1 MVNQGA
7 KMLAGLSCALL
18 LLVMTQQS
26 IPYGTGFAQQ
36 SVGAYS
42 VVALREIASADESA
56 LTLITLHMKDATTE
70 AVYGEIARQAKLQ
83 IVAATGNRPPRANVN
98 IDVERQPFWKIMH
111 QLAGQTGMA
120 PLSLPFGQREVR
132 LNYNPNW
139 AKAPSNYSGC
149 ALYVVNS
156 ISFNQNVSYIVQGQ
170 DRSSL
175 DLTIDTYIDPIID
188 VLQVMGLRLDEALD
202 ENGVSLRNYQRPVP
216 DASWGAFGPS
226 RVRAQLAWLPTIGK
240 RIVRLRGAVQIAQCT
255 KRETWEI
262 GDIQNAKDVVRK
274 FSHGT
279 YTVKGLGS
287 READS
292 ASFYVKVQIQPS
304 ANLQYT
310 DPLIHINALHDIRL
324 LDASGQAYMT
334 GGGGGG
340 GAGGLLEYTINFR
353 NQGKDGQVLGP
364 PSKFIWEIPI
374 AMKEL
379 VVPLE
384 LNDISLPPIG
394 AVRK

>member
-1 MVNQGA
+1 M
-7 KMLAGLSCALL
+7 
-18 LLVMTQQS
+18 
-26 IPYGTGFAQQ
+26 
-36 SVGAYS
+36 
-42 VVALREIASADESA
+42 
-56 LTLITLHMKDATTE
+56 ITLRMKDVPAE

-83 IVAATGNRPPRANVN
+83 IVAATGKWPQMPNVS
-98 IDVERQPFWKIMH
+98 IDVERQPFWKIIH

-120 PLSLPFGQREVR
+120 PVSMPLGQREVR
-132 LNYNPNW
+132 LSYNPNW
-139 AKAPSNYSGC
+139 GKAPSNYNGC
-149 ALYVVNS
+149 TLFVANS
-156 ISFNQNVSYIVQGQ
+156 INFNQNVSYIGQGQ
-170 DRSSL
+170 ARSSL
-175 DLTIDTYIDPIID
+175 SLDINTYIDPSID
-188 VLQVMGLRLDEALD
+188 VLQVMGLHLEEAVD
-202 ENGVSLRNYQRPVP
+202 ENGTSLRNNQQPIQG
-216 DASWGAFGPS
+216 ASGGAFGQS
-226 RVRAQLAWLPTIGK
+226 SVRAQLAYPPTIGK
-240 RIVRLRGAVQIAQCT
+240 RIVRLRGSVQIAQCT

-274 FSHGT
+274 ISHGT

-292 ASFYVKVQIQPS
+292 ASYYIKVQIEPA
-304 ANLQYT
+304 ANLKYT
-310 DPLIHINALHDIRL
+310 DPLINFNTLHDIRL

-340 GAGGLLEYTINFR
+340 GAGGPLEYTINFR

-364 PSKFIWEIPI
+364 PSKFIWEIPV

-394 AVRK
+394 TVRKYSQQ